1 MLVDIT
7 AGVLLSW
14 VLVRFFDILFG
25 KLGFEVAA
33 SDPGAGQR
41 QLLLPRESEQETRV
55 LHQLLPLAVAVPLL
69 VPHRGGGKSQ
79 LSRPR
84 R

>member
-25 KLGFEVAA
+25 KLGFEVP
-33 SDPGAGQR
+33 SDYAGAGQW
-41 QLLLPRESEQETRV
+41 QLLLPR
-55 LHQLLPLAVAVPLL
+55 
-69 VPHRGGGKSQ
+69 KS
-79 LSRPR
+79 
-84 R
+84 